1 MNFERRC
8 EILGGVNKEQIEAVR
23 KIDLLT
29 YMQSCEPNSIIK
41 CGNNVYKLAEH
52 NSLKISNG
60 KWYWFSHS
68 FGGVSALD
76 FLIKVRNMDFVNAVK
91 TLIDSRASPIIV
103 TEPVKPLNER
113 PKEKFILPDRFWDN
127 FRVISYL
134 LNRGID
140 REIIDFCIKERVLY
154 ESREHH
160 NCVFVGRNKENKA
173 KFACLRGIYGRYMKD
188 VAGSDKSYSFSIP
201 VKKAGSNSLF
211 VFESPI
217 DALSKATID
226 KNEMGV
232 LWNSCHRLALGGT
245 SDKALF
251 RYLRDFPEI
260 SSVTLCLD
268 NDKTGI
274 EAAEKIKEK
283 LENTKQPVC
292 GKYTVNIK
300 PPAIGKD
307 YNDMLN
313 VIIKEKREY
322 RQNSKVK
329 TSERI

>member
-1 MNFERRC
+1 M
-8 EILGGVNKEQIEAVR
+8 GGVSKEEIEAVR

-29 YMQSCEPNSIIK
+29 YMRSCEPNSIIK

-76 FLIKVRNMDFVNAVK
+76 FLVKVRNMDFVNAVK

-103 TEPVKPLNER
+103 SEPIKSLNER
-113 PKEKFILPDRFWDN
+113 PKEKFILPEKFWDN

-140 REIIDFCIKERVLY
+140 REIIDFCIKERILY
-154 ESREHH
+154 ECREHH
-160 NCVFVGRNKENKA
+160 SCVFVGRDKENKA

-201 VKKAGSNSLF
+201 VKKDSSNSLF

-226 KNEMGV
+226 KNETGV

-268 NDKTGI
+268 NDKAGI
-274 EAAEKIKEK
+274 ETTRRIKEK
-283 LENTKQPVC
+283 LEDTKPLIC
-292 GKYTVNIK
+292 GKYIINVKLPKT
-300 PPAIGKD
+300 GKD
-307 YNDMLN
+307 YNDMLKT
-313 VIIKEKREY
+313 IINTKKEYK
-322 RQNSKVK
+322 QNLKVK
-329 TSERI
+329 TLSERG